1 MHACSGIPRAVCC
14 FALRVERERT
24 RAWPVET
31 VRMARIAV
39 ALACAASCC
48 AMFTVNERA
57 AHTDAHVKPM
67 DTVGRLITLDERP
80 REMTITP
87 ARVCVVI
94 EDKRAGCSC
103 IAGGERAAD
112 AEDAEQT
119 PRRLPAESASPT
131 CRRASYGR
139 SAMFSRSFSS
149 TATSCWPG
157 TRPAA
162 PELACIIDTA
172 RSAQRPNRKDAIWR
186 RVPYQP
192 REGTKRTPHTH
203 TVNMAAHVP
212 SRYKVPVPSY

>member
-1 MHACSGIPRAVCC
+1 MLRDTESRLLLRFASRARTDPRLAG
-14 FALRVERERT
+14 RD
-24 RAWPVET
+24 RAIT

-119 PRRLPAESASPT
+119 PVR
-131 CRRASYGR
+131 
-139 SAMFSRSFSS
+139 
-149 TATSCWPG
+149 
-157 TRPAA
+157 
-162 PELACIIDTA
+162 
-172 RSAQRPNRKDAIWR
+172 
-186 RVPYQP
+186 
-192 REGTKRTPHTH
+192 
-203 TVNMAAHVP
+203 
-212 SRYKVPVPSY
+212 